1 MSMLAKIFLGVVGLA
16 SLDEHRIRSTAK
28 NNNNSNT
35 LFEMAVCAL

>member
-1 MSMLAKIFLGVVGLA
+1 MSMLAKTFLGVVGLA

-28 NNNNSNT
+28 NNNT